1 MEYIKADLSYIRKTS
16 IEISNGNKSDIELDQ
31 IDFKKCFLFSDNFG
45 LNSNWLK
52 RKILESF
59 RTENNEFESMH
70 TEVKKKKVF
79 FNKVFLF
86 SYIFLIKVIR

>member
-70 TEVKKKKVF
+70 TEVKKKKG
-79 FNKVFLF
+79 
-86 SYIFLIKVIR
+86 IF